1 MWEQDTIM
9 KSKFLKIFFD
19 GSLYETRVLFYT
31 ARFCTRGVC
40 AARFCIRGLCTG
52 IMSCPYAKSIKEQA
66 EAGQWP
72 CFACIC
78 AANGVLRI
86 LRGYFR
92 AFLPM
97 REKKTGYFGVSYIS
111 A

>member
-1 MWEQDTIM
+1 MAAITKHMIYLIPGDFVSRE
-9 KSKFLKIFFD
+9 FVPGEFVP
-19 GSLYETRVLFYT
+19 SLCE
-31 ARFCTRGVC
+31 
-40 AARFCIRGLCTG
+40 
-52 IMSCPYAKSIKEQA
+52 KHKEQA

-92 AFLPM
+92 AFLPV
-97 REKKTGYFGVSYIS
+97 K
-111 A
+111 

>member
-1 MWEQDTIM
+1 MAAFTKRVFYFIPRDFVPGEFVPRGFVSGDFV
-9 KSKFLKIFFD
+9 SGNVL
-19 GSLYETRVLFYT
+19 SLCE
-31 ARFCTRGVC
+31 
-40 AARFCIRGLCTG
+40 
-52 IMSCPYAKSIKEQA
+52 KHKEQA

-92 AFLPM
+92 AFLPV
-97 REKKTGYFGVSYIS
+97 K
-111 A
+111 